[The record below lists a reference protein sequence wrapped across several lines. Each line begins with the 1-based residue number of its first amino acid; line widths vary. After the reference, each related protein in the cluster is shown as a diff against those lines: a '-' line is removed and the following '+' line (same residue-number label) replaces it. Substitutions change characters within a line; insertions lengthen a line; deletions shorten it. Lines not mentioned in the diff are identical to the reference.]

1 MQGNGDMIS
10 TADISVSDVLAFLGS
25 NGLRATILVPTET
38 GLEKSIMDA
47 TYEVREYFKSTDFHD
62 YSLQGQGKNAKV
74 VLKAIIH
81 LIGDYVETEVS
92 LYRPETKNGDP
103 RIWISGLKRHARAGN
118 VIALV
123 VVDDVLHVLNMSTD
137 GYRCF
142 TRPSEKLRYL
152 LRSQQ
157 QSLPFQELLSNL
169 RSIAAKGWHTTDI
182 HADTGVGMRI
192 EALLGIK
199 ANSRKDPD
207 FKGIEIKS
215 SRRMRSSERVTLFSK
230 TPDWK
235 LSKLY
240 GGLSARE
247 LVLQVGSDV
256 VSDEEIQST
265 QADIFEESD
274 GYSKLRQYYAT
285 VYPNPN
291 PQGVCSRL
299 GNRSGFLTFE
309 TIIEPSGSLLNC
321 WKVDS
326 LQSALAK
333 KHKETVFIDVHSE
346 KANGLERFLLKS
358 LTYRSGPILANLPVA
373 LSNGD
378 VTLDYTVS
386 IKPTGRMRDHGYLFR
401 MAHNKLDILF
411 ARSQQF
417 QLFDTADYLKH
428 YR

>member
-1 MQGNGDMIS
+1 MIS

-25 NGLRATILVPTET
+25 KGLRATILVPTET
-38 GLEKSIMDA
+38 GLVKSIMDA
-47 TYEVREYFKSTDFHD
+47 TYEVREYFKSSEFHD
-62 YSLQGQGKNAKV
+62 YSTQQQGRDYKV
-74 VLKAIIH
+74 LRKAIIH
-81 LIGDYVETEVS
+81 VPGDFIETTVS
-92 LYRPETKNGDP
+92 LYRPETKQGDP
-103 RIWISGLKRHARAGN
+103 RIWISGLKQQARAGN
-118 VIALV
+118 VLALIV
-123 VVDDVLHVLNMSTD
+123 IDDVLHVLNMSTD

-142 TRPSEKLRYL
+142 TNPSEKLRYL
-152 LRSQQ
+152 LSSQQ

-169 RSIAAKGWHTTDI
+169 RSLAAEGWHTTDI

-215 SRRMRSSERVTLFSK
+215 SRRIRSSERVTLFSK

-235 LSKLY
+235 LSKFH
-240 GGLSARE
+240 GGVTARE
-247 LVLQVGSDV
+247 LVMEVGSDV
-256 VSDEEIQST
+256 MSDEEIHHIQG
-265 QADIFEESD
+265 DIVGESV

-291 PQGVCSRL
+291 PQGVFSKL
-299 GNRSGFLTFE
+299 GNRDGIFTFE
-309 TIIEPSGSLLNC
+309 TFVESSGCLLNC

-346 KANGLERFLLKS
+346 KANGRERFLLKS
-358 LTYRSGPILANLPVA
+358 LTYRSGPILANLPVV

-386 IKPTGRMRDHGYLFR
+386 IKPNGRIRDHGYLFR

-411 ARSQQF
+411 AKSQQF
-417 QLFDTADYLKH
+417 QLLDTADYLKY

>member
-1 MQGNGDMIS
+1 MIS
-10 TADISVSDVLAFLGS
+10 TADVSVSDVLAFLGS
-25 NGLRATILVPTET
+25 KGLRATILVPTET

-47 TYEVREYFKSTDFHD
+47 TYEVREYVKSSDFHD
-62 YSLQGQGKNAKV
+62 YSTQQQGVDFKV
-74 VLKAIIH
+74 VQKAIIH
-81 LIGDYVETEVS
+81 VPGDTLETSVS
-92 LYRPETKNGDP
+92 LYRPETKLGDP
-103 RIWISGLKRHARAGN
+103 RIWIYRLKQFARAGN
-118 VIALV
+118 VLALI

-142 TRPSEKLRYL
+142 TNPSEKLRYL
-152 LRSQQ
+152 LGSQQ

-169 RSIAAKGWHTTDI
+169 RSIAALGWHTTDI

-215 SRRMRSSERVTLFSK
+215 SRRTRSSERVTLFSK

-235 LSKLY
+235 LSKVH

-247 LVLQVGSDV
+247 IVEQIGSTV
-256 VSDEEIQST
+256 IADEDNQGT
-265 QADIFEESD
+265 PLDIFGGSI
-274 GYSKLRQYYAT
+274 GLSAQRQYYAT

-291 PQGVCSRL
+291 PQGVSSRL
-299 GNRSGFLTFE
+299 GNRSGCLTFE
-309 TIIEPSGSLLNC
+309 TFLLPADSLLNC
-321 WKVDS
+321 WKLDS

-333 KHKETVFIDVHSE
+333 KHKETVFIDVHSD
-346 KANGLERFLLKS
+346 KANGRERFLLKS
-358 LTYRSGPILANLPVA
+358 LTYRSGPILSNLPVA

-386 IKPTGRMRDHGYLFR
+386 IKPNGRIRDHGYLFR

-411 ARSQQF
+411 AKSQQF
-417 QLFDTADYLKH
+417 PLLDTQDYLND
-428 YR
+428 